1 MSRGTLIAALIAG
14 VWAVAIVFLNWGSWK
29 IDLSAIYY
37 AARSFAAGDLAN
49 VYVPGGAPFLPDPPA
64 TWADWAREEGFTGPA
79 FTPFLYPPLWAAAL
93 APVAAAVPAQAF
105 FNAVLVVNAAAT
117 IWMIWLTWRLMRPI
131 QIGPVGW
138 AAISFALMLVTAPG
152 YTAFWFGQ
160 PQVIVAAF
168 TLAAV
173 VALADRRDILA
184 GGCLALAAA
193 IKLTPAL
200 IVLIFVME
208 RRWTALAAF
217 AVTGAAL
224 ALASLVSVGWPL
236 HAELLEKL
244 AAIESQILVSPI
256 NVSLEQAFYYLQ
268 SLATGTGDLSARPH
282 MVDGVAWIGWATRAF
297 LVFAIAALWWG
308 TRNLALR
315 LRLWTRLMALAL
327 LTTLAT
333 PLGWVHYLIL
343 PLILLPGLIEVLPR
357 RAALATLVLI
367 ALPLSLPALVYA
379 GDTRGTG
386 LLPVALNT
394 GATLVMLA
402 LVVVAA
408 RREANP

>member
-1 MSRGTLIAALIAG
+1 MSRETLITVLVAG

-37 AARSFAAGDLAN
+37 AARSFGTGDFAN
-49 VYVPGGAPFLPDPPA
+49 VYASGGAPFLPDPPSA
-64 TWADWAREEGFTGPA
+64 WQDWAHSEGFTGPA

-93 APVAAAVPAQAF
+93 APVATAIPAQTF
-105 FNAVLVVNAAAT
+105 FNAVLVINAAAT
-117 IWMIWLTWRLMRPI
+117 VWMIWLTWRLMRPI

-138 AAISFALMLVTAPG
+138 VVISFALMLVTAPG
-152 YTAFWFGQ
+152 YMSFWFGQ

-200 IVLIFVME
+200 IVLIFAME

-217 AVTGAAL
+217 VATGAVL
-224 ALASLVSVGWPL
+224 ALASLGAAGWPL
-236 HAELLEKL
+236 HAELLAKL
-244 AAIESQILVSPI
+244 AAIENQILVSPI

-268 SLATGTGDLSARPH
+268 SFANGTGDLSARPH
-282 MVDGVAWIGWATRAF
+282 MVGGEDWISWTVRGFLAAGV
-297 LVFAIAALWWG
+297 VALWWG

-315 LRLWTRLMALAL
+315 LRLWTRLMGLAL
-327 LTTLAT
+327 LTTLAS

-343 PLILLPGLIEVLPR
+343 PLILLPGLIEVLLR
-357 RAALATLVLI
+357 RAALGAILFI
-367 ALPLSLPALVYA
+367 ALPLSLPALVIA

-394 GATLVMLA
+394 GAALIMLA